1 MNNSGLSGGFAAGRR
16 RLIDGC
22 GRRVLA
28 SAGSVMSRTD
38 GRGGSTRRQTTTP
51 APHHSVFYGP
61 DALPDAVGWAAGMV
75 GYWRGYLSAA
85 RSRLGFVSVFV
96 FVNENCPPPDLVA
109 RWLATLGA
117 PGGWC
122 KPLSRVLRDVA
133 LGGRRRELG
142 GTASLGGPSVSDF
155 SRCPGHLRAKIVTGP
170 FVVCSWR
177 DRSPFTM
184 PSVSK

>member
-1 MNNSGLSGGFAAGRR
+1 
-16 RLIDGC
+16 
-22 GRRVLA
+22 
-28 SAGSVMSRTD
+28 MSRTD

-51 APHHSVFYGP
+51 APHHSVFYRP

-75 GYWRGYLSAA
+75 AYSRGYLSAA
-85 RSRLGFVSVFV
+85 RCRLGFVSVFV
-96 FVNENCPPPDLVA
+96 FVNENCPA

-122 KPLSRVLRDVA
+122 KPLSRVLRGDVA

-155 SRCPGHLRAKIVTGP
+155 SRCPGHLRANIVTGP
-170 FVVCSWR
+170 FVVCSRR
-177 DRSPFTM
+177 DRPPTHR
-184 PSVSK
+184 PAPARCRQ